1 MVVTDCCNSGNCTRQ
16 SPTRLLYALLRSLI
30 EFSGEAQH
38 TKQSSI
44 KENNQKAPGKGQKA
58 PGKVKRPLAKVKRP
72 LARSKGP
79 NCQKPKAPF

>member
-58 PGKVKRPLAKVKRP
+58 PGKVKRPQLSKAKSSLLIP
-72 LARSKGP
+72 WLSKP
-79 NCQKPKAPF
+79 